1 MKRSRMPGIWKL
13 RFVLTVAASSAL
25 GHDSLA
31 AAAQPQPLVPTPT
44 VNVCAKAA
52 LPATFTPAARL
63 PGNAQPEFPESD
75 GADQSEGWVRVG
87 FTIDA
92 DGETK
97 DVVTLD
103 RIGSQAMARA
113 ARMAVARWKYKPA
126 TQDGQP
132 VEQYGNVAELLFRWQ
147 NVGNTAVHDEVV
159 AKFDEARGLMGS
171 AKYAEGIAI
180 LNQTLQ
186 MPLTLYEQAKVSFAL
201 AFAYEK
207 TKDTRRGLT
216 HVRHALIEN
225 GTFLEKQVVPAARR
239 MRMRLEAANGNL
251 IHAACAAPL
260 PAQDSFDPT
269 GTDLRDTAAIIADAK
284 SRLGAPAPLT
294 LAAALLTDTATDDSG
309 VWEHTL
315 SRGKFRFT
323 SPGSGV
329 KTFRV
334 NCTRE
339 ASNAD
344 VNENGEWT
352 VPKGAGPCT
361 LRVYGDAGASF
372 KLTEEW

>member
-1 MKRSRMPGIWKL
+1 MLI
-13 RFVLTVAASSAL
+13 FAASSAL
-25 GHDSLA
+25 GHVSLA
-31 AAAQPQPLVPTPT
+31 ATAQPQPLVPTPT
-44 VNVCAKAA
+44 LNVCAKAT
-52 LPATFTPAARL
+52 LPGTFTPAAKL
-63 PGNAQPEFPESD
+63 PGAAQPEFPEAD

-87 FTIDA
+87 FTINEE
-92 DGETK
+92 GETK

-103 RIGSQAMARA
+103 RIGSPAIARA
-113 ARMAVARWKYKPA
+113 ARLAVARWKYKPA

-132 VEQYGNVAELLFRWQ
+132 VAQFGNVAELVFRWQ

-159 AKFDEARGLMGS
+159 AKFDEARGLMGT
-171 AKYAEGIAI
+171 AKYAEGIAV
-180 LNQTLQ
+180 LKQTLQ

-207 TKDTRRGLT
+207 TKETARALA

-225 GTFLEKQVVPAARR
+225 GTFLEKPVVPAARR

-251 IHAACAAPL
+251 IHAACAPPL

-269 GTDLRDTAAIIADAK
+269 GADLRDTATVIADAK

-294 LAAALLTDTATDDSG
+294 ISAALLADSANDDSG
-309 VWEHTL
+309 VWEHAL
-315 SRGKFRFT
+315 SRTKFRFA
-323 SPGSGV
+323 SVGSGV
-329 KTFRV
+329 KVFRM

-339 ASNAD
+339 TSNAD
-344 VNENGEWT
+344 VSEAGEWAI
-352 VPKGAGPCT
+352 PKGAGPCT